1 MDWKTLENS
10 LVDSARATL
19 EALLDDGVGPL
30 YGAAF
35 HASYRE
41 EERVIDLPSFAA
53 NSLAALDEDHPR
65 RKQEGFWGVQWNPAD
80 WRWDWL
86 LDDYANAALS
96 ALEAPLQAYAN
107 RAGPDAWA
115 ATEQRFLRTVA
126 RAAKALNRIYAKDPR
141 VAKDF
146 IVFFH
151 DEYGGPELAAKS
163 LSPRQFLH
171 HFPEQ
176 DATEQER
183 RRVAA
188 LADDQQ
194 VNYYLSCLS
203 RPQPIDG
210 EEASR
215 WLIARGASA
224 TAALVHLLQKG
235 PERWRAAMIL
245 GLAGVAEAAAIEALR
260 LQVVNGTEPSTRRW
274 SANAL
279 GYLGDFDWLL
289 AQAADTQLAGF
300 SVVGCC
306 ASLRAFRDQ
315 GAQPGVLDYRP
326 LETLLQRYPQCA
338 ADAEETIKPGSSFCT
353 LSNGDIEEAV
363 RGLASEHVAIRRHAA
378 CVLDNRRLGKRKLAP
393 ALAALRECLNDAD
406 PKVAYLAGLTLE
418 SLQR

>member
-1 MDWKTLENS
+1 MDWKALENS
-10 LVDSARATL
+10 LIDSARATL
-19 EALLDDGVGPL
+19 EALLAEGVAPL
-30 YGAAF
+30 YAAAF

-53 NSLAALDEDHPR
+53 NSLVALDEDHPR
-65 RKQEGFWGVQWNPAD
+65 RKQEGFWGVRWNPAD
-80 WRWDWL
+80 WRWDWQ

-96 ALEAPLQAYAN
+96 ALDEPLQTYAN
-107 RAGPDAWA
+107 RAGPDAWQA
-115 ATEQRFLRTVA
+115 AEQRFLRTVA

-163 LSPRQFLH
+163 LSPRQFLQ

-176 DATEQER
+176 DFTEQER

-188 LADDQQ
+188 LAEDQQ
-194 VNYYLSCLS
+194 VSYYLSCLS
-203 RPQPIDG
+203 RPQPIDA

-224 TAALVHLLQKG
+224 TAALLHRLQKG
-235 PERWRAAMIL
+235 PDRWRAAMIL
-245 GLAGVAEAAAIEALR
+245 GLAGVADTAAIVALR
-260 LQVVNGTEPSTRRW
+260 GQVVDGKEPSTRNW
-274 SANAL
+274 SASAL
-279 GYLGDFDWLL
+279 GYLGDVDWLL
-289 AQAADTQLAGF
+289 AQAADPQLATF
-300 SVVGCC
+300 AVAGCC
-306 ASLRAFRDQ
+306 ANLRAFRDQ
-315 GAQPGVLDYRP
+315 GAQGLVVDYRP
-326 LETLLQRYPQCA
+326 LETLLQRHPQCA
-338 ADAEETIKPGSSFCT
+338 GDVEQTIKPGSSYCT
-353 LSNGDIEEAV
+353 ISNDDIEEVV

-393 ALAALRECLNDAD
+393 ALIALRACLNDPD
-406 PKVAYLAGLTLE
+406 PKVVYLAGLTLD

>member
-107 RAGPDAWA
+107 RAGPDVWA

-245 GLAGVAEAAAIEALR
+245 GLAGWPRRRQSKRCVCKWSTAQSRARAGGVPTRWVIWAILTGCWRRRQIPGWRAFRWLAAAPVSGRFAIRVRSQGYWITVR
-260 LQVVNGTEPSTRRW
+260 LKPCCSVIRSAQRTPRRRSNRAPVFAPSATTISRKRCAAWRLSMSPFAAMPPACSITVGWASANWHRPWPRYANASMMLTRRW
-274 SANAL
+274 PT
-279 GYLGDFDWLL
+279 WL
-289 AQAADTQLAGF
+289 A
-300 SVVGCC
+300 
-306 ASLRAFRDQ
+306 
-315 GAQPGVLDYRP
+315 
-326 LETLLQRYPQCA
+326 
-338 ADAEETIKPGSSFCT
+338 
-353 LSNGDIEEAV
+353 
-363 RGLASEHVAIRRHAA
+363 
-378 CVLDNRRLGKRKLAP
+378 
-393 ALAALRECLNDAD
+393 
-406 PKVAYLAGLTLE
+406 
-418 SLQR
+418 

>member
-1 MDWKTLENS
+1 MDWKTLESS

-19 EALLDDGVGPL
+19 EALLDEGVGPL

-53 NSLAALDEDHPR
+53 NSPAALEEDHPR
-65 RKQEGFWGVQWNPAD
+65 RKDEGFWGVRWNPPD

-86 LDDYANAALS
+86 LDDYANPALS
-96 ALEAPLQAYAN
+96 ALEAPLQTYAN
-107 RAGPDAWA
+107 RAGPGAWA
-115 ATEQRFLRTVA
+115 TAEQRFLKTVA

-151 DEYGGPELAAKS
+151 DEYGGPQLAAKS

-194 VNYYLSCLS
+194 VSYYLSCLT
-203 RPQPIDG
+203 RPHPIDG
-210 EEASR
+210 EEASH
-215 WLIARGASA
+215 WLIARGAGA
-224 TAALVHLLQKG
+224 TAALVHMLHKG
-235 PERWRAAMIL
+235 PEHWRAAMIL
-245 GLAGVAEAAAIEALR
+245 GLAGVADTSAIAALR
-260 LQVVNGTEPSTRRW
+260 LQVVNGKEPSTRRW

-289 AQAADTQLAGF
+289 AQAADAQLASF
-300 SVVGCC
+300 SVAGCC
-306 ASLRAFRDQ
+306 ANLRAFRDQ
-315 GAQPGVLDYRP
+315 GAQGLVLDYRP

-338 ADAEETIKPGSSFCT
+338 ADAEETIKPGSSYCT
-353 LSNGDIEEAV
+353 ISNSDIEEAV
-363 RGLASEHVAIRRHAA
+363 RGLASEHVAIRRHGA

-393 ALAALRECLNDAD
+393 ALAALQQCLNDPD
-406 PKVAYLAGLTLE
+406 PQVVYLAGLTLD
-418 SLQR
+418 SLQH

>member
-1 MDWKTLENS
+1 MDWKALENS
-10 LVDSARATL
+10 LVESARATL
-19 EALLDDGVGPL
+19 EVLLAEGVGPL

-53 NSLAALDEDHPR
+53 NSLAALEEDHPR

-80 WRWDWL
+80 WRWDWM
-86 LDDYANAALS
+86 LDDYANPTLS
-96 ALEAPLQAYAN
+96 ALEAPMQAYAN
-107 RAGPDAWA
+107 RAGPDAWTA
-115 ATEQRFLRTVA
+115 AEQRFVQTVA

-141 VAKDF
+141 LAKDF

-151 DEYGGPELAAKS
+151 DECGGPQLAAKS
-163 LSPRQFLH
+163 LTPRQFLL

-176 DATEQER
+176 DATGQER

-188 LADDQQ
+188 LAEQEQ
-194 VNYYLSCLS
+194 VSYYLRCLV
-203 RPQPIDG
+203 RPMPIDA
-210 EEASR
+210 EEACR

-224 TAALVHLLQKG
+224 TAALVQMLHKG
-235 PERWRAAMIL
+235 PERWRAAMLL
-245 GLAGVAEAAAIEALR
+245 GLAGVADPAAIAALR
-260 LQVVNGTEPSTRRW
+260 LQVASGTEPSTRRW

-289 AQAADTQLAGF
+289 AQADDAALA
-300 SVVGCC
+300 SLAVAGCC
-306 ASLRAFRDQ
+306 ANLRAFRDQ
-315 GAQPGVLDYRP
+315 GAQASVLDYRP

-338 ADAEETIKPGSSFCT
+338 ADAEEVIKPGSSYCT
-353 LSNGDIEEAV
+353 ISNSDIDEAL
-363 RGLASEHVAIRRHAA
+363 RGLGCEHVAIRRHAA

-393 ALAALRECLNDAD
+393 VLVALRQCLDDPD
-406 PKVAYLAGLTLE
+406 PKVVYLAGLTLE